1 MRNKGGVRM
10 ANKIE
15 IDIERKEGVLF
26 LLDID
31 GERVL
36 ASDKL
41 GEIMDRVEREVKKKY
56 GIKTS
61 KFGGIFGR

>member
-1 MRNKGGVRM
+1 M

-15 IDIERKEGVLF
+15 IDIERKDGERFF
-26 LLDID
+26 LDVN

-41 GEIMDRVEREVKKKY
+41 GEIMDRVEREVKIKF
-56 GIKTS
+56 GIKTG
-61 KFGGIFGR
+61 KLAKIGGLFRG

>member
-1 MRNKGGVRM
+1 M

-15 IDIERKEGVLF
+15 IDIERKDGERF
-26 LLDID
+26 LLDIN

-41 GEIMDRVEREVKKKY
+41 GEIMDRVEREVKHKFN
-56 GIKTS
+56 IKTG
-61 KFGGIFGR
+61 KIAGIFGR

>member
-1 MRNKGGVRM
+1 M

-15 IDIERKEGVLF
+15 IDIERKNGERF
-26 LLDID
+26 LLDVN

-41 GEIMDRVEREVKKKY
+41 GEIMDRVEREVKTKF
-56 GIKTS
+56 GIKDG
-61 KFGGIFGR
+61 KMAKIWGFFNR